1 MKIIILL
8 VITFIAY
15 AIIENCF
22 LLVVRREKIGNGMR
36 IAHIS
41 DLHKRHFGKCNDR
54 LCHKTEKENPDL
66 IIISG
71 DLVSR
76 TETDF
81 SCARE
86 TLKKLCEIAPIY
98 MILGNHEQSLPD
110 ERLKEF
116 LKAVSETDVILLKN
130 EIQSIEL
137 NGRFISIAGL
147 EPAYTTY
154 KKDGGYRNL
163 DIVTPDEMH
172 KLMGKKPDGETLLI
186 AHNPLF
192 AEAYSQWGA
201 DYIFSG
207 HVHGGAVMIP
217 FTNVGVLS
225 PERKFLPKYSKG
237 IYTLGKS
244 KLLVSGGLGK
254 LRIFN
259 PPEIVI
265 YEI

>member
-8 VITFIAY
+8 VIIFIIY
-15 AIIENCF
+15 ATIENCF
-22 LLVVRREKIGNGMR
+22 LLVVRRGKIGDGIK

-41 DLHKRHFGKCNDR
+41 DLHKRHFGKHNER
-54 LCHKTEKENPDL
+54 LCRKTKEENPDL

-86 TLKKLCEIAPIY
+86 TLRKLCEIAPVY
-98 MILGNHEQSLPD
+98 MIFGNHEQSLPD
-110 ERLKEF
+110 EKLKEF

-130 EIQSIEL
+130 EMKSIEL
-137 NGRFISIAGL
+137 SGRIINITGL

-163 DIVTPDEMH
+163 DVVTPDEMQ
-172 KLMGKKPDGETLLI
+172 KLIGKKPDGETLLI

-192 AEAYSQWGA
+192 AEAYSKWGA

-254 LRIFN
+254 LRLFN

>member
-8 VITFIAY
+8 VVIFIAY

-22 LLVVRREKIGNGMR
+22 LLVVRREKIGGGIK

-41 DLHKRHFGKCNDR
+41 DLHKRCFGRNNER
-54 LCHKTEKENPDL
+54 LCRKTEEENPDL

-81 SCARE
+81 YCARE
-86 TLKKLCEIAPIY
+86 TLKKLCEVAPVY
-98 MILGNHEQSLPD
+98 MIFGNHEQSLPD
-110 ERLKEF
+110 ERMKEF

-137 NGRFISIAGL
+137 SERIINIAGI

-163 DIVTPDEMH
+163 DVVTTEEMQ
-172 KLMGKKPDGETLLI
+172 KLMGIKPDGEMLLI

-217 FTNVGVLS
+217 FTNVGLLS

-237 IYTLGKS
+237 IYTIGKS

-254 LRIFN
+254 LRLFN